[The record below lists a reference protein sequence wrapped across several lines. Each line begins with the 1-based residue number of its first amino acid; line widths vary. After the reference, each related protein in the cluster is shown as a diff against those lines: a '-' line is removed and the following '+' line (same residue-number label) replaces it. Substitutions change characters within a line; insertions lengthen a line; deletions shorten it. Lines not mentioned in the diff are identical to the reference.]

1 MATYEPPRGRIRS
14 SRNSTDFFLPLFLPR
29 LPLRVFNLTGFLML
43 FLLLSFYIDCPFR
56 FSIYLFNFLTLF
68 QVFDLPFYI
77 FYVFFFF
84 FDIKMRCPT
93 RPLHVKYNITASE
106 LVGILKSCPSMSVK
120 IKAPPEKA
128 FFTTYGPS

>member
-1 MATYEPPRGRIRS
+1 
-14 SRNSTDFFLPLFLPR
+14 
-29 LPLRVFNLTGFLML
+29 ML

-84 FDIKMRCPT
+84 FGHKNEVPYEAPSCEVQYNGIRIGGHIKVMPV
-93 RPLHVKYNITASE
+93 HVS
-106 LVGILKSCPSMSVK
+106 
-120 IKAPPEKA
+120 
-128 FFTTYGPS
+128 